1 MCFSSKKGIIEAYKI
16 NTKHM
21 FNESKDVLLWTISVC
36 VAAFT
41 IFACWGMFY
50 VVGGLRN
57 FFKIAQDI
65 RDVFKKIEGM
75 IDAVKGKVG
84 QSASYIFLLGEA
96 LKKIMEATRAYSD
109 RKKDKEGDCECGDC
123 QEERVSDIKKGK
135 KVKVK

>member
-1 MCFSSKKGIIEAYKI
+1 
-16 NTKHM
+16 M
-21 FNESKDVLLWTISVC
+21 FNESKDILIWTISVC

-50 VVGGLRN
+50 IVGGLRN

-65 RDVFKKIEGM
+65 RDVFKKIEET
-75 IDAVKGKVG
+75 IEAVKGKVG

-109 RKKDKEGDCECGDC
+109 RKKEREDDGGRENDGCR
-123 QEERVSDIKKGK
+123 EEKVSDIKKGK